1 MKMAALAVLCFGA
14 SLTPFIADAQPSA
27 PSSCFYMRDFQNWK
41 APDAKTIYIR
51 VNVNRYYRL
60 DLAGACTSLTWPNSH
75 LITKTRGTDSVCR
88 PIDWD
93 LAVSNATGRGMGG
106 MAEHCI
112 VKAMTPL
119 TDADV
124 AALLPK
130 FKP

>member
-1 MKMAALAVLCFGA
+1 MNTAAIAALSLGISLMAVA
-14 SLTPFIADAQPSA
+14 ADAQPST
-27 PSSCFYMRDFQNWK
+27 PSSCFYMRDFPTWK

-51 VNVNRYYRL
+51 VNVTRFYRL
-60 DLAGACTSLTWPNSH
+60 DLAGPCTSLTWPNSH

-93 LAVSNATGRGMGG
+93 LAVSNSTGRGMG
-106 MAEHCI
+106 EHCI

-119 TDADV
+119 SDAEV
-124 AALLPK
+124 AAIPPK